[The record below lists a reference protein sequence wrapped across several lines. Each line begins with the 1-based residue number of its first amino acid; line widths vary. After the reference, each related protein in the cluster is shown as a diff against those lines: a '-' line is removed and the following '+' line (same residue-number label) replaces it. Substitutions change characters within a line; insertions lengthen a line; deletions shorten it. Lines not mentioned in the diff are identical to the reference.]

1 MSARVALLAA
11 LSLCPIGAAASDW
24 PHWRGPQRD
33 GTSDETGLPLHW
45 SEGENVVWKR
55 PLPGRSGATPIVVGN
70 RVFLNVSDGERLAL
84 WALDRGTG
92 EKAWE
97 RELGDGNQR
106 MRKHDMSSPSPVS
119 DGERVVVATGTGRVA
134 SFDLG
139 GEPQWERDLQADY
152 GSFGLNW
159 GYASSPL
166 LDGDAVYV
174 QVLHGMKTDDPS
186 YLLRLDAATGET
198 RWRVERTTPAVRESP
213 DAYTTPLLV
222 EAGGGRELVVSGG
235 DVVTGHDPASGR
247 ELWRIDGLNPERNP
261 NYRIV
266 ASPVPAG
273 DLVVVPSRVRPMLAV
288 RPGGRGDVTRSHT
301 VWTWDDGPD
310 VPTPVSDGRLLYVVD
325 DKGIASALD
334 LATGAPVYERQRLP
348 PGTYSA
354 SPVLADGRI
363 YVTSEDGVTAV
374 YRAGPVFELLA
385 QNPLEGF
392 TLSSVAVSDGQ
403 LFLRTENA
411 LYCVADAGAE

>member
-1 MSARVALLAA
+1 MLTRAA
-11 LSLCPIGAAASDW
+11 LFAALALCPPAVVAGDW

-33 GTSDETGLPLHW
+33 GTSTETGLPLRW
-45 SEGENVVWKR
+45 SETENVAWKL
-55 PLPGRSGATPIVVGN
+55 PLPGRSGATPIVVGD

-84 WALDRGTG
+84 WAVDRRSG
-92 EKAWE
+92 EKLWE
-97 RELGDGNQR
+97 RELGSGNQR

-119 DGERVVVATGTGRVA
+119 DGQRVVVATGTGRVA
-134 SFDLG
+134 SFDLAG
-139 GEPQWERDLQADY
+139 RPQWERDLQADY

-166 LDGDAVYV
+166 LDGDSVYV

-186 YLLRLDAATGET
+186 YLLGLDALTGET
-198 RWRVERTTPAVRESP
+198 RWRVERTTPAVVESP

-222 EAGGGRELVVSGG
+222 AVEGRRELVVSGG

-247 ELWRIDGLNPERNP
+247 ELWRIDGLNPERRP

-288 RPGGRGDVTRSHT
+288 RPGGRGDVAASHS
-301 VWTWDDGPD
+301 VWSWDDGPD
-310 VPTPVSDGRLLYVVD
+310 VPTPVSDGRLLYIVD

-334 LATGAPVYERQRLP
+334 LATGSPVYEQQRLP

-354 SPVLADGRI
+354 SPVLAEGRI
-363 YVTSEDGVTAV
+363 YVTSEDGMTAV
-374 YRAGPVFELLA
+374 YQSGPVFGLLA
-385 QNPLEGF
+385 RNALDGF
-392 TLSSVAVSDGQ
+392 TLGSVAISDGQ
-403 LFLRTENA
+403 LFLRNESA
-411 LYCVADAGAE
+411 LYCIGTPRTR